1 MNLPSATTA
10 LASLVIKS
18 SQLAIRLQHT
28 ESLMMPQ
35 ALLNSLRVLIVA
47 MGHLVNLTTSARQA
61 IAICLTHFAKTSQLL
76 TLMMEA
82 IILLSLCWL
91 YLEVS

>member
-1 MNLPSATTA
+1 
-10 LASLVIKS
+10 
-18 SQLAIRLQHT
+18 
-28 ESLMMPQ
+28 
-35 ALLNSLRVLIVA
+35 
-47 MGHLVNLTTSARQA
+47 MGHLVNLTTNARQD
-61 IAICLTHFAKTSQLL
+61 IAICLTHFAKTSQLQ